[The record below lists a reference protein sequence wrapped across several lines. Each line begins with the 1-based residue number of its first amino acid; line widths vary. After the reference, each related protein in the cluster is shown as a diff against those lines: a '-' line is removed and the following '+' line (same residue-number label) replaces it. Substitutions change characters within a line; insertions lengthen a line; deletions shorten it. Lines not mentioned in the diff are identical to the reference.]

1 MLTRLI
7 NLTFIFLLVSVIQS
21 AGQNNLFDCGNS
33 RNFAGYLYN
42 TGQYDLSEQE
52 FERIGFFCE
61 FDSTS
66 NLMLLKT
73 YRKLK
78 KFDKEEFFYNSQEPG
93 KLNRLPA
100 DYRDEY
106 IRMLMAEQKYSDV
119 QKTINSGLA
128 VRQEYEHM
136 LGSELLLKN
145 WEKAYQMSRQD
156 MPKVNFKIAGLR
168 KVAEKSY
175 QAKRKSPVL
184 ASLLSVIIPGAG
196 KMYCGYWG
204 DGAMSFLFTASSTF
218 FAVRGF
224 NKYGSKSVYPW
235 IIGGLAA
242 SYYTANIY
250 GGATSAKRYNDN
262 IDHTFIH
269 ETEAIL
275 YSDY

>member
-1 MLTRLI
+1 MTRLI
-7 NLTFIFLLVSVIQS
+7 NLTFIILLFSVIQS
-21 AGQNNLFDCGNS
+21 FGQNNLFDCENS
-33 RNFAGYLYN
+33 KNFAGYLFN
-42 TGQYDLSEQE
+42 TGQYQLSEQE
-52 FERIGFFCE
+52 YERISFFCE

-66 NLMLLKT
+66 RLMLLKT

-78 KFDKEEFFYNSQEPG
+78 KFDKEELFYNTHG
-93 KLNRLPA
+93 FGNLNLLSA

-119 QKTINSGLA
+119 QKTIAGGLT
-128 VRQEYEHM
+128 VRQEYEHL
-136 LGSELLLKN
+136 LGSELLLRN

-184 ASLLSVIIPGAG
+184 ASLLSVIVPGAG

-224 NKYGSKSVYPW
+224 NKYGTKSVYPW

-242 SYYTANIY
+242 SYYAANVY
-250 GGATSAKRYNDN
+250 GGATSAIRYNEN

-269 ETEAIL
+269 ETEEIL

>member
-1 MLTRLI
+1 MTRLI
-7 NLTFIFLLVSVIQS
+7 NLTFLILLFSVIQS
-21 AGQNNLFDCGNS
+21 FGQNNLFDCENS
-33 RNFAGYLYN
+33 KNFAGYLFN
-42 TGQYDLSEQE
+42 TGQYQLSEQE
-52 FERIGFFCE
+52 YERISFFCE

-66 NLMLLKT
+66 RLMLLKT

-78 KFDKEEFFYNSQEPG
+78 KFDKEELFYNTHG
-93 KLNRLPA
+93 FGNLNLLSA

-119 QKTINSGLA
+119 QKTIAGGLP
-128 VRQEYEHM
+128 VRQEYEHL
-136 LGSELLLKN
+136 LGSELLLRN

-184 ASLLSVIIPGAG
+184 ASLLSVIVPGAG

-224 NKYGSKSVYPW
+224 NKYGTKSVYPW

-242 SYYTANIY
+242 SYYAANVY
-250 GGATSAKRYNDN
+250 GGATSAIRYNEN

-269 ETEAIL
+269 ETEEIL